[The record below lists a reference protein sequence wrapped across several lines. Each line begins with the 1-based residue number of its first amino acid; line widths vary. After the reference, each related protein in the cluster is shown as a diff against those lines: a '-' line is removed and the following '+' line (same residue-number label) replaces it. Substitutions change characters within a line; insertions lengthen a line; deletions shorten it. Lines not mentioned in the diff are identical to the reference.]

1 MKINE
6 IISNKKYS
14 DFETYIVN
22 NKVNDLIIQE
32 AIYLS
37 IDEATKNDDLTFI
50 KKIFDLGIDINK
62 KHDFLDEDLLSTD
75 LIGFAVKNNLLELTV
90 FLLEKGANP
99 NSVNNGH
106 SLLTQAVSRK
116 YNDIAIHLIKN
127 GANVNL
133 DNQPSLLNIA
143 IVNNDVSMVNFLIEN
158 NVKIQVPGQSDP
170 LLLSLGISKD
180 LANIILQTEYHFE
193 KDYLIEG
200 EKPVEAFSIYDNL
213 DIELYEKIIIKIAKE
228 IDINYS
234 IDYGVPAI
242 HKLVMSGN
250 MPFIKIL
257 IENGMDIN
265 KKIIKE
271 ETKFLEGCSPL
282 FLSVHLGKEHIMREL
297 IKLGAD
303 VNTSSLKYS
312 SALALSLHNG
322 NGRIFDYLVKNG
334 ADINEDIVKNDDS
347 QMNVIHYVAQYN
359 RPEMMSSLL
368 HIGEDIDRKAYSKN
382 EIFNEAT
389 PLMISVY
396 YSSIDNIKFLLENKA
411 NINYQN
417 SNGYSAVAYAAI
429 TGQKE
434 IFNLLIQYG
443 ANTDIKVKGKE
454 LVDLVKIKSI
464 KKEIIAINRKNKNIF
479 WFIKKYLTLTYLLS
493 KIQ

>member
-368 HIGEDIDRKAYSKN
+368 YIGEDIDRKAYSKN
-382 EIFNEAT
+382 EIFNEVT

-396 YSSIDNIKFLLENKA
+396 YSSIDNIKFLLENNA

>member
-14 DFETYIVN
+14 DFETYILN
-22 NKVNDLIIQE
+22 NKVNDLTIQE

-297 IKLGAD
+297 INLGAD

-382 EIFNEAT
+382 EIFNEVT

-396 YSSIDNIKFLLENKA
+396 YSSIDNIKFLLENNA

-434 IFNLLIQYG
+434 IFDLLIQYG

-479 WFIKKYLTLTYLLS
+479 WFIKKN
-493 KIQ
+493 I

>member
-180 LANIILQTEYHFE
+180 LANIILQTEYHFK

-382 EIFNEAT
+382 EIFNEVT

-396 YSSIDNIKFLLENKA
+396 YSSIDNIKFLLENNA

-479 WFIKKYLTLTYLLS
+479 WFIKKN
-493 KIQ
+493 I

>member
-32 AIYLS
+32 VIYLS

-180 LANIILQTEYHFE
+180 LANIILQTEYRFE

-200 EKPVEAFSIYDNL
+200 EKPIEAFSIYDDL

-234 IDYGVPAI
+234 IDYGIPAI

-250 MPFIKIL
+250 MPFIKVL

-265 KKIIKE
+265 KKIIKD

-297 IKLGAD
+297 IRLGAD

-334 ADINEDIVKNDDS
+334 ANINEDIVKNDDS
-347 QMNVIHYVAQYN
+347 QMNIIHYVAQYN

-368 HIGEDIDRKAYSKN
+368 LVGEDIDRKSYSKN
-382 EIFNEAT
+382 EIFDEIT

-396 YSSIDNIKFLLENKA
+396 YSSIDNVKFLLENKA

-417 SNGYSAVAYAAI
+417 PNGYSAIAYAAI
-429 TGQKE
+429 TGQKD
-434 IFNLLIQYG
+434 IFDLLIQYG

-454 LVDLVKIKSI
+454 LVDLVKIKTI

-479 WFIKKYLTLTYLLS
+479 WFIKKYLTSTYLLS

>member
-382 EIFNEAT
+382 EIFNEVT

>member
-6 IISNKKYS
+6 IINAKNYS
-14 DFETYIVN
+14 DFKDFII
-22 NKVNDLIIQE
+22 NKKNNDLVIQE

-37 IDEATKNDDLTFI
+37 IDEATKNNDLAFI
-50 KKIFDLGIDINK
+50 KKIFESGIDINK

-75 LIGFAVKNNLLELTV
+75 LIGFAVKNNLFELTN

-106 SLLTQAVSRK
+106 SLLTQAISRK
-116 YNDIAIHLIKN
+116 YNDIAIHLVEQ
-127 GANVNL
+127 GASVNL
-133 DNQPSLLNIA
+133 AKQPSLLNIA
-143 IVNNDVSMVNFLIEN
+143 IVNNDISMVEFLIKN
-158 NVKIQVPGQSDP
+158 NIKVQEPGQADP
-170 LLLSLGISKD
+170 LLLSLGISKEI
-180 LANIILQTEYHFE
+180 ANVILETEYQFTD
-193 KDYLIEG
+193 DYFIEG
-200 EKPVEAFSIYDNL
+200 EKPIEAFSIYDSL

-228 IDINYS
+228 IDINYP

-265 KKIIKE
+265 KKIVKE
-271 ETKFLEGCSPL
+271 ETKFLEGCTPL
-282 FLSVHLGKEHIMREL
+282 FLSVHLGKEYIMREL

-303 VNTSSLKYS
+303 INTTSLKYS

-334 ADINEDIVKNDDS
+334 ADINEDIVKDS
-347 QMNVIHYVAQYN
+347 DSEMNIIHYVAQYN

-368 HIGEDIDRKAYSKN
+368 QIGEDIDRKAYSKN
-382 EIFNEAT
+382 EIFDNIT

-411 NINYQN
+411 SINYQN
-417 SNGYSAVAYAAI
+417 PNGYSAVAYAAI

-434 IFNLLIQYG
+434 IFDLLIQYG
-443 ANTDIKVKGKE
+443 ANTDIKIKDKE
-454 LVDLVKIKSI
+454 LVDLVKTKTIR
-464 KKEIIAINRKNKNIF
+464 KEIIKINRKNKNIF
-479 WFIKKYLTLTYLLS
+479 WFIKKN
-493 KIQ
+493 I